1 MRSLAQ
7 PAVRLWREA
16 ERSRAILPM
25 MVCICLACT
34 SSSMLM
40 TVVSLQLGEPGTDPR
55 LVQMV
60 LTAYPLGFLLG
71 CIVTRTVVGR
81 FGHQRSFQIAQI
93 VAMAASAGFVATD
106 FVPAWMLFRLAGGLS
121 MASIFVICESW
132 INLYALKHDRGALFS
147 LYMLSLSIS
156 LLMGQLLVGAMGAR
170 SPQLLPVA
178 ALIALAGVGIH
189 VFGRAWPAL
198 PVASQVPAGARA
210 VPSERLSVAALFRLA
225 PVTVVA
231 ICLSGITN
239 MNVFVLTPIYG
250 TQIGLPATTTVALV
264 TALSVGCLVAQTPVG
279 WFSDR
284 FDRRVTLLVQGLLS
298 VALCVA
304 IALTGSASPFLLIV
318 LFFLYGGIALTIYPV
333 AIAYANSRMDS
344 RHMVAASGTL
354 LLLYSVGNVATPGL
368 ASGMMEQVGPAAM
381 FLILGS
387 GAVLVA
393 LAAVYTMRVAAPVP
407 ELGPEA
413 GTEPV
418 RVIEE
423 PLS

>member
-7 PAVRLWREA
+7 PAARLWREA

-40 TVVSLQLGEPGTDPR
+40 TVVSLYLGEPGTDPR

-71 CIVTRTVVGR
+71 CLLTRSVVGR
-81 FGHQRSFQIAQI
+81 FGHQRSFQIVQI
-93 VAMAASAGFVATD
+93 LAMVSAAGFVATD

-121 MASIFVICESW
+121 MASIFVVCESW
-132 INLYALKHDRGALFS
+132 INLYAQKHDRGALFS
-147 LYMLSLSIS
+147 LYMLSLSLS
-156 LLMGQLLVGAMGAR
+156 VLMGQLLVGAIGAR
-170 SPQLLPVA
+170 SPHLLPVA
-178 ALIALAGVGIH
+178 ALVALAGVGIH
-189 VFGRAWPAL
+189 FFGRSWPAL
-198 PVASQVPAGARA
+198 PAAPSDPAEARA
-210 VPSERLSVAALFRLA
+210 APSERLSVAALFRLA
-225 PVTVVA
+225 PITVVA
-231 ICLSGITN
+231 ICQAGITN

-250 TQIGLPATTTVALV
+250 TQIGLSASTTVALV
-264 TALSVGCLVAQTPVG
+264 TALSVGGLVAQTPVG

-298 VALCVA
+298 VALCLA
-304 IALTGSASPFLLIV
+304 IAWTGRSSPMLLVV

-393 LAAVYTMRVAAPVP
+393 LAAVYTMRVAPYVPEPVP
-407 ELGPEA
+407 GR
-413 GTEPV
+413 GRGV
-418 RVIEE
+418 EE
-423 PLS
+423 PLA